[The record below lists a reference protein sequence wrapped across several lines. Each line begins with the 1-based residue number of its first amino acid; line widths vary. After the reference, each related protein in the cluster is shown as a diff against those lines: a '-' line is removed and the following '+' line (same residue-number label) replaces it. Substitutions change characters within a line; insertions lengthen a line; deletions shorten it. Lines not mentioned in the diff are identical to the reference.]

1 VHPVFSK
8 QGLLGPY
15 LAAWLPLAGILAA
28 LLVLS
33 GGLEWGEASA
43 LAVLLALLY
52 ALMGLSTWY
61 VCRSLRLGYTGLP
74 RLVLTHAAAALMLSG
89 IWVFL
94 GRDLASLL
102 GLIPAWAGLRERL
115 APALPVM
122 IAVGVLLYL
131 LGAAFHY
138 VLLAYEASGEAERR
152 ASELRLQAREAELRA
167 LKAQLNPHFLFNS
180 LNSISSLTGKS
191 PDRAREM
198 CVLLADFL
206 RKSLGLGEKTEVSLG
221 EELALAGAFLGV
233 EKVRFG
239 PRLTVRE
246 EVELECRSDPVPPL
260 LLQPLVE
267 NAVTHG
273 ISRLSEGGLLSIRAR
288 RRGDGLRIVVENP
301 YDPEV
306 PPRRGSGLG
315 LANVRRRL
323 AARYG
328 DEASMEVETDER
340 RYRVVL
346 DLPGGAEAEA

>member
-1 VHPVFSK
+1 V
-8 QGLLGPY
+8 
-15 LAAWLPLAGILAA
+15 AAWLPLAGILAG
-28 LLVLS
+28 LLALS
-33 GGLEWGEASA
+33 GQLSWGESSA
-43 LAVLLALLY
+43 LSVLLALLY

-61 VCRSLRLGYTGLP
+61 VCRSVRLGDTGLP
-74 RLVLTHAAAALMLSG
+74 RLLLTHTAAAAVLTG

-102 GLIPAWAGLRERL
+102 ALVPAWNGMRERL

-122 IAVGVLLYL
+122 IGVGVLLYL

-138 VLLAYEASGEAERR
+138 LLLAYEASGEAERK
-152 ASELRLQAREAELRA
+152 AGELRLQAREAELRA

-180 LNSISSLTGKS
+180 LNSISALTSSS
-191 PDRAREM
+191 PERAREM
-198 CVLLADFL
+198 CVLLSDFL

-239 PRLTVRE
+239 PRLTVEE
-246 EVELECRSDPVPPL
+246 EVELECRSDAVPPL

-267 NAVTHG
+267 NAVIHG

-288 RRGDGLRIVVENP
+288 RRGDGLRLVVENP
-301 YDPEV
+301 YDPEA

-328 DEASMEVETDER
+328 DEASMAVETAEGL
-340 RYRVVL
+340 YRVVL
-346 DLPGGAEAEA
+346 DLPGGKEAEA